1 MGERNRQKESC
12 QRAQTTHRVATDLGR
27 SAIRNAQ
34 IAAHVLG
41 VSAAFTVKA
50 VVGLGRSTVR
60 GMSSVMKRDDED
72 DKEGTEDD
80 AGALQDQ
87 IDLLTQRLAKVK
99 DADDSMILSLL
110 VQTVKTRCKTILQ
123 RHRRCV
129 TRITHHDKSKTHLK
143 VGW

>member
-1 MGERNRQKESC
+1 
-12 QRAQTTHRVATDLGR
+12 
-27 SAIRNAQ
+27 
-34 IAAHVLG
+34 
-41 VSAAFTVKA
+41 
-50 VVGLGRSTVR
+50 
-60 GMSSVMKRDDED
+60 MKRDDED

-129 TRITHHDKSKTHLK
+129 TRITHHDKSKTHHQSWMVIK
-143 VGW
+143 IVKEMQKRTTFPGSVCSGNHGQGTPKFCAR